1 MRMIRSLADL
11 PLIVVPEGYR
21 LRSYRP
27 GDEEGWV
34 RLINSAFATEKRT
47 FDPLVRASFERE
59 FPVSKGE
66 SREWILLAERL
77 EDGALG
83 GTTTAWEAEFEGRR
97 MGLVHWV
104 AVAPEHR
111 GKRLGEAL
119 LAAALH
125 AMRARGHTE
134 AFLNTNPAL
143 ASAVKLYE
151 RLGFVPVE
159 RMDGR
164 NGGAP
169 TSIHR
174 DEQDGQDE

>member
-1 MRMIRSLADL
+1 MRMTRSLIDL
-11 PLIVVPEGYR
+11 PPIATPEGYR

-34 RLINSAFATEKRT
+34 NLVNAAFSTEKRT
-47 FDPLVRASFERE
+47 FEPLVRESFERE

-66 SREWILLAERL
+66 SREWILLAERI
-77 EDGALG
+77 EDGALA
-83 GTTTAWEAEFEGRR
+83 GTTAAWEAEFEGRR

-104 AVAPEHR
+104 AVDPAHR
-111 GKRLGEAL
+111 GRRLGEAL

-125 AMRARGHTE
+125 AMRGRGHTE

-164 NGGAP
+164 NGGDP
-169 TSIHR
+169 TRIHR
-174 DEQDGQDE
+174 DAQDRQD